1 MQGMEFTIHS
11 FPGFKMLMNG
21 EIYWR
26 LTLAKKRKFKR
37 RRKNLKRRKEQT
49 LTFLSKEKGKRSN
62 P

>member
-1 MQGMEFTIHS
+1 MQEMEFTIHS

-21 EIYWR
+21 EIYCK

-37 RRKNLKRRKEQT
+37 RRKSLKKRKGQI
-49 LTFLSKEKGKRSN
+49 LIFQSKEKGKRSN